1 MLLGLGFEDAHYAVE
16 ADWEIVDGDS
26 RLRVGGEY
34 KIGGRHDMRLRLG
47 ASGMNKDEHSGQID
61 GGIGLRM
68 GSVVIDY
75 AYHDSSQISGLG
87 TQRLSL
93 GFRF

>member
-1 MLLGLGFEDAHYAVE
+1 MKALSAAQQRVIDRMNDGWELGRDRTML
-16 ADWEIVDGDS
+16 
-26 RLRVGGEY
+26 
-34 KIGGRHDMRLRLG
+34 GRCWM
-47 ASGMNKDEHSGQID
+47 QD

-93 GFRF
+93 GYRF

>member
-1 MLLGLGFEDAHYAVE
+1 MFFTSQLGITGYCQCQTASHY
-16 ADWEIVDGDS
+16 D
-26 RLRVGGEY
+26 L
-34 KIGGRHDMRLRLG
+34 RLRLG
-47 ASGMNKDEHSGQID
+47 ASGLNKGEHSGQVD